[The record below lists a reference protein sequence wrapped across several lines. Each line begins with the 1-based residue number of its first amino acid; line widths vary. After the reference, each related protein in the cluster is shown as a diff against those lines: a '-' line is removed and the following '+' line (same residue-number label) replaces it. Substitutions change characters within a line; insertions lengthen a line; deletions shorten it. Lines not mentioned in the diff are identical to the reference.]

1 MSTAINRLADG
12 AGAWIDRKREI
23 RFTFEGEPYTGY
35 AGDTVA
41 SALAANGR
49 WILSRSFKYRRPR
62 GVLTMAGQDANTLV
76 QLPNEPNVLADRL
89 PVTDGLTVMGQNY
102 DGSLDNDRGAVMGLF
117 SKFLPVGFYYKTFFR
132 PAGAW
137 KRWEP
142 IIRARAGLGRVN
154 QQAPHGYYDKCY
166 AWYDVVVIGGGPAGI
181 AAAIAAATAGAE
193 VLLVD
198 ENPRIGG
205 SLSYARFDADGKV
218 AAQRLKQLVAEAESL
233 PTLEIMTDA
242 VCNGWFTDNWLPII
256 RGNRLYKVRA
266 KQVVLATGSIE
277 QPLIF
282 RNNDLPGIMQAS
294 AAQRLIRQYGIRPG
308 NRAVIATANADGYA
322 AALDLRDAGID
333 VAAVLDLRHEP
344 PACPMAAAV
353 RDHRIDVLTGHT
365 AYEGVPTRGNRH
377 VRGVVAAAITGQG
390 ECKDG
395 TRLFDC
401 DLLLMATGFT
411 PTHQLLS
418 HAGGV
423 IGYDA
428 QSAMFAVREVPEGI
442 TAAGSLNGTYA
453 LEAVIAE
460 GRHAGWSAAKAVGLD
475 AGPAPAV
482 PNDRGTLHQSHPW
495 PIFPHPK
502 GKDFVDFD
510 EDLQVVDIRNAVR
523 EGYDHIELVKR
534 YSTVGMGPS
543 QGRHSALASARL
555 TAEATGQDLEQVGR
569 TTSRP
574 PFTAEK
580 IGLLAGRSFEPV
592 RHTAMH
598 HRHLEAGAQMM
609 PAGLWLRPAFYGPKD
624 DRVRCMTEEARNVR
638 ENVGLIDVSTLGGLD
653 IRGPDAAEF
662 LERMYTFAY
671 KKQPVGRSRYVLMTD
686 ETGVIVDD
694 GVACRFHEDLFYVT
708 ATTSGAD
715 NVYRDMLWR
724 NAQWRL
730 DIDIANVTAA
740 YAAVNIAGPKSRD
753 VLARVAA
760 DVDLSPEAFPYM
772 GVREGKV
779 AGLPARLMRVGFV
792 GELGYEIH
800 VPASMG
806 EALWDALMEAGR
818 PEGIRPFGVEA
829 QRILRLEKGHII
841 IGQDTDGL
849 TNPIEAD
856 MAWAISRKKPYF
868 VGGRSIQIQTRDGV
882 QRKLVGFEIPDDA
895 APVPEECHLT
905 VRGSEIVGRVT
916 SAVRSP
922 TLNRIIGLAFV
933 AADQAEP
940 GTEFDIKVHGGRI
953 VKARV
958 VKLPFYDP
966 EGKRQEI

>member
-1 MSTAINRLADG
+1 
-12 AGAWIDRKREI
+12 
-23 RFTFEGEPYTGY
+23 
-35 AGDTVA
+35 
-41 SALAANGR
+41 
-49 WILSRSFKYRRPR
+49 
-62 GVLTMAGQDANTLV
+62 
-76 QLPNEPNVLADRL
+76 
-89 PVTDGLTVMGQNY
+89 
-102 DGSLDNDRGAVMGLF
+102 
-117 SKFLPVGFYYKTFFR
+117 
-132 PAGAW
+132 AW

-523 EGYDHIELVKR
+523 
-534 YSTVGMGPS
+534 
-543 QGRHSALASARL
+543 
-555 TAEATGQDLEQVGR
+555 
-569 TTSRP
+569 
-574 PFTAEK
+574 
-580 IGLLAGRSFEPV
+580 
-592 RHTAMH
+592 
-598 HRHLEAGAQMM
+598 
-609 PAGLWLRPAFYGPKD
+609 
-624 DRVRCMTEEARNVR
+624 
-638 ENVGLIDVSTLGGLD
+638 
-653 IRGPDAAEF
+653 
-662 LERMYTFAY
+662 
-671 KKQPVGRSRYVLMTD
+671 
-686 ETGVIVDD
+686 
-694 GVACRFHEDLFYVT
+694 
-708 ATTSGAD
+708 
-715 NVYRDMLWR
+715 
-724 NAQWRL
+724 
-730 DIDIANVTAA
+730 
-740 YAAVNIAGPKSRD
+740 
-753 VLARVAA
+753 
-760 DVDLSPEAFPYM
+760 
-772 GVREGKV
+772 
-779 AGLPARLMRVGFV
+779 
-792 GELGYEIH
+792 
-800 VPASMG
+800 
-806 EALWDALMEAGR
+806 
-818 PEGIRPFGVEA
+818 
-829 QRILRLEKGHII
+829 
-841 IGQDTDGL
+841 
-849 TNPIEAD
+849 
-856 MAWAISRKKPYF
+856 
-868 VGGRSIQIQTRDGV
+868 
-882 QRKLVGFEIPDDA
+882 
-895 APVPEECHLT
+895 
-905 VRGSEIVGRVT
+905 
-916 SAVRSP
+916 
-922 TLNRIIGLAFV
+922 
-933 AADQAEP
+933 
-940 GTEFDIKVHGGRI
+940 
-953 VKARV
+953 
-958 VKLPFYDP
+958 
-966 EGKRQEI
+966 